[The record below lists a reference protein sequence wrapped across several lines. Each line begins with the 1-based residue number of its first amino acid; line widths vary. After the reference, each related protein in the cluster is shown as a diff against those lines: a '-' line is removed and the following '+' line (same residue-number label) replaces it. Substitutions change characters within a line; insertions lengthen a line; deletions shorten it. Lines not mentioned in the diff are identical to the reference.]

1 VLALAL
7 VAALSA
13 TPPAPAPPATGAR
26 IEVRRVE
33 VSYTFSGRD
42 LFLYGRTPA
51 GTRHVV
57 VVMEG
62 PPAGPVRL
70 MEKGRVVVF
79 WLGVR
84 QYRLTGAP
92 GLYLVNVSC
101 PICNGFEPCHH
112 TGALEAVN
120 RLLAP
125 LGLLAGPEE
134 VAARTRL
141 ESLSSPLRKG
151 EEEGVLAGF
160 WDLQTKRGLYG
171 VRTNGIRLNAEGDFY
186 HSFRLPASAPD
197 GLYSVTTYLIGED
210 RVLGV
215 ETNELFLR
223 KTGMVDWLSGLADRR
238 PLLYG
243 AFTVLI
249 AVASGWIAGTLFGRG
264 GGH

>member
-1 VLALAL
+1 MLFATLFAALAGTP
-7 VAALSA
+7 AA
-13 TPPAPAPPATGAR
+13 PPAPASEAR

-42 LFLYGRTPA
+42 LFLYGKAPA
-51 GTRHVV
+51 GTRYVA

-70 MEKGRVVVF
+70 MEKGRVAFF

-92 GLYLVNVSC
+92 GLFLVNVSC
-101 PICNGFEPCHH
+101 PICNGFAPCRH

-125 LGLLAGPEE
+125 LGLLTGPEE
-134 VAARTRL
+134 VAARARL
-141 ESLSSPLRKG
+141 ESLSSPLRPG
-151 EEEGVLAGF
+151 EEERVLSGF
-160 WDLQTKRGLYG
+160 WTLQTQRGLYG
-171 VRTNGIRLNAEGDFY
+171 VRTNGVRLNAAGDFY
-186 HSFRLPASAPD
+186 HSFHLPASAPD
-197 GLYSVTTYLIGED
+197 GLYGVTTYLLGED
-210 RVLGV
+210 RLLGV

-264 GGH
+264 GH

>member
-1 VLALAL
+1 VLFATLFAALAGTPT
-7 VAALSA
+7 A
-13 TPPAPAPPATGAR
+13 PPAPAAEAR

-42 LFLYGRTPA
+42 LFLYGKAPA
-51 GTRHVV
+51 GTRYVA

-70 MEKGRVVVF
+70 MEKGRVAFF

-84 QYRLTGAP
+84 QYLLTGAP

-101 PICNGFEPCHH
+101 PICNGFGPCHH

-120 RLLAP
+120 RMLAP
-125 LGLLAGPEE
+125 LGLVTGPEE
-134 VAARTRL
+134 VAVRARL
-141 ESLSSPLRKG
+141 ESLSSPLRPG
-151 EEEGVLAGF
+151 EEERVLAGF
-160 WDLQTKRGLYG
+160 WELQVKRGLYG
-171 VRTNGIRLNAEGDFY
+171 VRTNGIRLNAERAFY

-197 GLYSVTTYLIGED
+197 GLYGVTTYLVGED
-210 RVLGV
+210 RVVGV

-243 AFTVLI
+243 GFTILI

>member
-1 VLALAL
+1 MLVAALL
-7 VAALSA
+7 AALSA
-13 TPPAPAPPATGAR
+13 TPPAPTPAAAGAR
-26 IEVRRVE
+26 IEVRRVD

-42 LFLYGRTPA
+42 LFLYGRAPA
-51 GTRHVV
+51 GTRYVV

-62 PPAGPVRL
+62 PPAGSIRL
-70 MEKGRVVVF
+70 MEKGRVVLF

-101 PICNGFEPCHH
+101 PICNGFAPCHH
-112 TGALEAVN
+112 TGALEACN

-151 EEEGVLAGF
+151 EEERVLTGF
-160 WDLQTKRGLYG
+160 WDLQTQRGLYG
-171 VRTNGIRLNAEGDFY
+171 VRTNGIRLNAEGAFY

-197 GLYSVTTYLIGED
+197 GLYGVTTYLVGED

-223 KTGMVDWLSGLADRR
+223 KTGMVDWVSGLADRR
-238 PLLYG
+238 PALYG

-264 GGH
+264 GH